1 MWLFCMYITNIP
13 GAFLAGSEDKIAA
26 AKGAKA

>member
-1 MWLFCMYITNIP
+1 MYITNIP